1 MSPRL
6 SLADVAMVLDY
17 GKQLKTAQK
26 LCGKLKEGGL
36 VSV

>member
-1 MSPRL
+1 MIIRL
-6 SLADVAMVLDY
+6 SLDDLAVVMDMSRHNKVVS
-17 GKQLKTAQK
+17 K